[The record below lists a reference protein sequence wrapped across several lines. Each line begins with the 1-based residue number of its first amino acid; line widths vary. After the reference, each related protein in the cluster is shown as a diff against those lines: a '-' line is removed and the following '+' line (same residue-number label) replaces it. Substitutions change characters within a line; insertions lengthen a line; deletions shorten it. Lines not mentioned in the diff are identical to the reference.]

1 MSKLS
6 TLRDQPVFANASGE
20 SASELRFWLHWAA
33 HEPFLLRLCIGWV
46 GGNAAEARELLSSA
60 MLKAW
65 EGALK
70 SQEEIGNYRAWL
82 AKIVRHHSI
91 DLQRRQNRDPQVKID
106 PELLVP
112 IAEQARIT
120 HQASPENNLLKE
132 ESYTQLLARM
142 DGLPL
147 RLREVMM
154 LRAYQNMSYKEIG
167 QHLQITTE
175 NARKR
180 VQMARS
186 FLKNSGTHTQVQL
199 GDTAPTQ
206 EREATEAILL
216 DDHTPT
222 HASQRFA
229 MPVAFAWDGLQF
241 EWPVLHEFRPMRL
254 AQKAETLRKYLERH
268 PGGWKKELEL
278 ARLCWALG
286 DAQEAITRMA
296 AAWER
301 QPHMPELALAYI
313 RHLQAIGDSGS
324 IAAVALE
331 AAEAA
336 DPGPWQDLL
345 LGHIAA
351 AQGDLDR
358 AALHWQAC
366 PALGGTLQLAR
377 TRLAQGRRSE
387 ALELLQIHIAS
398 HPMDRE
404 AFLWVAIAAAG
415 SPQGLQFAHLA
426 QRRFPADPYAIAC
439 ERVERWRQPG
449 YCLGLEDRT
458 ATLQI
463 AKMAPNSYLAMA
475 TMTAFAHHAGLAL
488 KAAQVVSDFLHLH
501 PQHRQALT
509 FAARL
514 AQLQGREVQA
524 AQLKAL
530 ADKLFAED
538 AISILLLDLPLS
550 FLD

>member
-1 MSKLS
+1 
-6 TLRDQPVFANASGE
+6 
-20 SASELRFWLHWAA
+20 
-33 HEPFLLRLCIGWV
+33 
-46 GGNAAEARELLSSA
+46 

-106 PELLVP
+106 PELLAP

-167 QHLQITTE
+167 QQLQITTE

-199 GDTAPTQ
+199 GNTAPAQ

-216 DDHTPT
+216 DDRAPT
-222 HASQRFA
+222 HASQRYA
-229 MPVAFAWDGLQF
+229 MPVAFEWEGRQF

-286 DAQEAITRMA
+286 DAREAIARMA

-301 QPHMPELALAYI
+301 QPHVPELALAYI
-313 RHLQAIGDSGS
+313 RFLQAVGEHERV
-324 IAAVALE
+324 AAVAHE
-331 AAEAA
+331 AAEAT
-336 DPGPWQDLL
+336 DGGPWQDLL
-345 LGHIAA
+345 SGHIAVA
-351 AQGDLDR
+351 EGDMER
-358 AALHWQAC
+358 AAWHWKAC
-366 PALGGTLQLAR
+366 LPLGGGIQLAK
-377 TRLAQGRRSE
+377 TWLAIGRRSE

-404 AFLWVAIAAAG
+404 AFLWVAIAAAR
-415 SPQGLQFAHLA
+415 SPQGLQFAQLA
-426 QRRFPADPYAIAC
+426 QRRFPADPYALAC
-439 ERVERWRQPG
+439 ECVERWRQPG
-449 YCLGLEDRT
+449 YCLGLEDR
-458 ATLQI
+458 AAALQV
-463 AKMAPNSYLAMA
+463 AKMAPDSYLAMA
-475 TMTAFAHHAGLAL
+475 TMAAFAHHAGLTL
-488 KAAQVVSDFLHLH
+488 KAAQVVSDFLHMH
-501 PQHRQALT
+501 PQHRQALA

-524 AQLKAL
+524 AQLKSL
-530 ADKLFAED
+530 ADKLIAGD
-538 AISILLLDLPLS
+538 AISIPSLDLPIS